1 MGRQILG
8 VQHDAALTIHHP
20 DHSSTDSGGIYSTS
34 TPTCPHPFRCFRF
47 CHGSLPRRC
56 CTCFSAAGHSGS
68 SAEEDRPGRPGR
80 PGVFDSERRKY
91 RGSPAGHVFGGFGM
105 DSKGFFTEIPEV
117 ENGFDVIIHCPGTCV
132 FNSKVHRH
140 GWVRVRSGKYM

>member
-1 MGRQILG
+1 M
-8 VQHDAALTIHHP
+8 QHDAALTIHHP

-34 TPTCPHPFRCFRF
+34 TPTCPHPFRCCFR
-47 CHGSLPRRC
+47 HGSLLRC
-56 CTCFSAAGHSGS
+56 CTCFFAAGHSRW
-68 SAEEDRPGRPGR
+68 SAEEDRPGRPR
-80 PGVFDSERRKY
+80 PGFFDSERRKY
-91 RGSPAGHVFGGFGM
+91 RGSSADHVFGGFGM